1 MFLWFTPPPIKCT
14 FLWLTPP
21 LTLWFIISLK
31 QRLID
36 DYGFDLTVKYEDMDG
51 DFITIAS
58 QNDLNELIEGE
69 WAESVSAKE

>member
-1 MFLWFTPPPIKCT
+1 MALFLANPPP
-14 FLWLTPP
+14 P
-21 LTLWFIISLK
+21 TLWFIISLK